1 MRRANQ
7 GFTLIELIT
16 VLVIVG
22 ILAAMTTDIITLPV
36 KSYLDLERRTTLVDN
51 AESALRLMQ
60 RDIRRALPNSIRIAG
75 GGTTLELLHISEG
88 GRYRA
93 KLAADGSGDV
103 LDFTTSDNLFD
114 VMGSL
119 ENTPA
124 GELVIYN
131 LGSGTSDAYAGS
143 NRATLDNTSTTTQL
157 ILSTAKQFP
166 LQSPEQRF
174 FIVDTPLS
182 YRCDLLAGTLLR
194 YSGYS
199 ISATQVDPPA
209 GTNGQLQANNVS
221 SCDFAYSSATAS
233 HSGIVT
239 LTITLTDSAGES
251 TRLIRQI
258 HVDNAP

>member
-36 KSYLDLERRTTLVDN
+36 KSYLDLERRTSLVDN

-93 KLAADGSGDV
+93 KLAADGTGDI
-103 LDFTTSDNLFD
+103 LDFTTTDTSFD
-114 VMGSL
+114 VIGSL
-119 ENTPA
+119 QNTPT

-131 LGSGTSDAYAGS
+131 LGSGSGDAYAGS
-143 NRATLDNTSTTTQL
+143 NRATLKNTSTTTRL
-157 ILSTAKQFP
+157 ILNTAKQFP
-166 LQSPEQRF
+166 LQSPQQRF
-174 FIVDTPLS
+174 FIVDTPLT
-182 YRCDLLAGTLLR
+182 YRCDLVAGTLLR

-199 ISATQVDPPA
+199 IDTTQIDPPV
-209 GTNGQLQANNVS
+209 GVTGQLQANNVS
-221 SCDFAYSSATAS
+221 SCDFTYSSATAS
-233 HSGIVT
+233 HSGMVT
-239 LTITLTDSAGES
+239 LTITLTDNAGES

>member
-1 MRRANQ
+1 MRRTNQ

-36 KSYLDLERRTTLVDN
+36 KSYIDLERRTTLVDN

-60 RDIRRALPNSIRIAG
+60 RDIRRALPNSIRVTG

-93 KLAADGSGDV
+93 KLAADGSGDI
-103 LDFTTSDNLFD
+103 LDFTTSDNRFD

-119 ENTPA
+119 QNPPS

-143 NRATLDNTSTTTQL
+143 NRATLDSSSTTNQL
-157 ILSTAKQFP
+157 ILSAAKQFP

-174 FIVDTPLS
+174 FIVDTPLT
-182 YRCDLLAGTLLR
+182 YRCDLVAGTLLR
-194 YSGYS
+194 YSAYS
-199 ISATQVDPPA
+199 IDAAQSDPPA
-209 GTNGQLQANNVS
+209 GVTGQLQANNVS
-221 SCDFAYSSATAS
+221 SCNFDYSSTTAS
-233 HSGIVT
+233 HSGMVT
-239 LTITLTDSAGES
+239 LTIALTDSAGES
-251 TRLIRQI
+251 LHLVRQV
-258 HVDNAP
+258 HLDNAP